1 MEKNPANPKLLPKL
15 LWPFPKSII
24 DHMRQKLGQKEYQQ
38 TIIKK
43 LYNMQ
48 TVVRS
53 ITKEVV
59 ILNENQPN
67 WIYV

>member
-15 LWPFPKSII
+15 LWPLPKSII